1 MTISRRRF
9 LGFVSVGGVAARG
22 RAHAQTSRVFRV
34 GYLGRS
40 PAGIRAFTE
49 GLQEAGHV
57 VGTNLILDVRVP
69 ESDTS
74 EIYAGLAAQLVASR
88 ADLLFAANPHA
99 LEALARATRTIPIV
113 AVDLESDPE
122 ARGWVS
128 SVARPG
134 GNVTGFFLDLPEM
147 SGKQLQLLKE
157 VSPPLV
163 RVAVLG
169 DPRVNALQFQ
179 AAEAAVRT
187 GGLTVQPV
195 PVTAP
200 GRIPA
205 VVAEAARQRA
215 GALLALSSPMML
227 ANLRSIAEGAVKHR
241 LPSINLFVP
250 FFAEAGGLLAYGPSF
265 RDLFRRAAHY
275 ADRILKGA
283 RPGELPV
290 QRPSRFDLIV
300 NLVTARA
307 LGLQISPSLLLRADR
322 VIE

>member
-1 MTISRRRF
+1 MF
-9 LGFVSVGGVAARG
+9 VALLGVGSAAAG
-22 RAHAQTSRVFRV
+22 RHARAQVPAKIPRV

-40 PAGIRAFTE
+40 AAGIQAFTE
-49 GLQEAGHV
+49 GLREAGHV
-57 VGTNLILDVRVP
+57 VGTTLVMDVRIP
-69 ESDTS
+69 KDDTS
-74 EIYAGLAAQLVASR
+74 EVYAELTAQLVATG
-88 ADLLFAANPHA
+88 ADVLFAANPHV
-99 LEALARATRTIPIV
+99 LETMARTTQSIPIV

-122 ARGWVS
+122 AKGWVS

-134 GNVTGFFLDLPEM
+134 GNITGFFLDIPEM

-157 VSPPLV
+157 VRLALA

-169 DPRVNALQFQ
+169 DPRMNAVQFRATEM
-179 AAEAAVRT
+179 AARSSGLAV
-187 GGLTVQPV
+187 QSV

-200 GRIPA
+200 GEIPA
-205 VVAEAARQRA
+205 AIAEAARQRA
-215 GALLALSSPMML
+215 GAL
-227 ANLRSIAEGAVKHR
+227 RHR
-241 LPSINLFVP
+241 LPSINLFVQ

-275 ADRILKGA
+275 VDRILKGA
-283 RPGELPV
+283 RPGERPV

-307 LGLQISPSLLLRADR
+307 LGLQIPSSLLRRADR